1 VTAQRR
7 PLVASAE
14 GFPTEMTDEE
24 INDFSIAGDKTDRI
38 PLPKPLASH
47 LFFSQ
52 GRGDKIIADFKR
64 VQPDEFAIDTDQILL
79 TKPVMELKVYTPKH
93 VWLWSSAAQEWA
105 VMLLYD
111 MTQDD
116 I

>member
-1 VTAQRR
+1 MTTRR

-14 GFPTEMTDEE
+14 GYPTEMSDDEL
-24 INDFSIAGDKTDRI
+24 NNFCLAGDKNDRI

-52 GRGDKIIADFKR
+52 GRGDKFIADFKR
-64 VQPDEFAIDTDQILL
+64 IPHNDLAIDTDQILL
-79 TKPVMELKVYTPKH
+79 TKPVMELKIYTPKH

-105 VMLLYD
+105 VMLRYD
-111 MTQDD
+111 QSQDEP
-116 I
+116 